1 MALLDAMQ
9 QHAETAGGQIWRG
22 TELIDEQEKSHHR
35 WDKAPHSGVPHLIMM
50 IYPAFILQ
58 ATF

>member
-1 MALLDAMQ
+1 MQ
-9 QHAETAGGQIWRG
+9 CNSMQNLQVGRFGGEQ
-22 TELIDEQEKSHHR
+22 ELIDEQEKSHHR